1 MLPQRKRRKGK
12 TSICLVFFERLQ
24 INITFS
30 KALEQMSTY
39 AKFMKEFLT
48 KKIKI
53 LEDETVEFEADY
65 NAII

>member
-1 MLPQRKRRKGK
+1 
-12 TSICLVFFERLQ
+12 
-24 INITFS
+24 
-30 KALEQMSTY
+30 MSTY